1 MRRVRFSKK
10 KNSVKKCEDDAA
22 IAHWIRLRLPSCS
35 PGFNYQTQHLCF
47 FQLKFELL
55 LRKGQKDQKEVL
67 VDPYLE
73 QSCVPE

>member
-1 MRRVRFSKK
+1 MKRNIVKWVGAEWQGFIAIYLGAIPRLNSSDEKSLFVKQFKISK
-10 KNSVKKCEDDAA
+10 
-22 IAHWIRLRLPSCS
+22 
-35 PGFNYQTQHLCF
+35 
-47 FQLKFELL
+47 